1 MRSEEELKAILD
13 ATKDGMFVEEP
24 SPFKQIRKGYY
35 EYANRRKPEVDWK
48 DQLNSLWPIPIS
60 VEERLPEEY
69 VDVLGW
75 DGRKW
80 DVTCIAEDKSSGMV
94 GWYYIGAGGDDYY
107 DGKSITHWL
116 ELPPKPE

>member
-1 MRSEEELKAILD
+1 MGKVLDVEGGTVMNLDQNKVTVTAFQSGFEEGRLAWPK
-13 ATKDGMFVEEP
+13 
-24 SPFKQIRKGYY
+24 
-35 EYANRRKPEVDWK
+35 
-48 DQLNSLWPIPIS
+48 PIPVS
-60 VEERLPEEY
+60 EKLPEEY